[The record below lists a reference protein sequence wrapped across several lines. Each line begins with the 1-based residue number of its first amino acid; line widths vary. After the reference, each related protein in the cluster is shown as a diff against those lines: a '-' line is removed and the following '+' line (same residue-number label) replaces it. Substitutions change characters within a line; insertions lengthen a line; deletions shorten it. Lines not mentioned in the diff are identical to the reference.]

1 MGLAEQERSVLHKHV
16 VGKPRSRVA
25 EVEKSSYKRMAVAA
39 AAAASDRHPSRSF
52 PESAVLGSLVEL
64 ADRTGNLVVA
74 EERSRVDPSE
84 AVVAENRI
92 AEVGILVESA
102 ENRWAVRSQAF
113 ADFDN

>member
-1 MGLAEQERSVLHKHV
+1 MLHKHV

-39 AAAASDRHPSRSF
+39 AASDRHPSRSF
-52 PESAVLGSLVEL
+52 PELAVLGSLVEL
-64 ADRTGNLVVA
+64 ADRTGNFVVD

-92 AEVGILVESA
+92 AEVEILVESA
-102 ENRWAVRSQAF
+102 ENRWAVRSQASV
-113 ADFDN
+113 DFDN